1 MKPGFFIARNS
12 NNCFFSCVSG
22 FEYTFVN
29 MASSGLDLGLTRE
42 RAYDKR
48 DR

>member
-12 NNCFFSCVSG
+12 NDSFFSCVTD

-29 MASSGLDLGLTRE
+29 MESSGLDLGLI
-42 RAYDKR
+42 
-48 DR
+48 